1 VLHRVAYNDSLPA
14 KSKFFLKIT
23 AWIAFLKTLGA
34 WGVLILATV
43 DSVAIPIPLDA
54 LVAGYVYSNP
64 HMAWLYCIAG
74 AVGSAAGCLVPY
86 GLGRAGGELFLL
98 KRIDEKRLQR
108 IRDRFEKQE
117 FVAMMVP
124 AMLPPP
130 TPFKLFVFSAGV
142 FEMRISAF
150 LLAILIGRLIRFSI
164 LSTLTVIF
172 GPQIVTETRL
182 LLRNHLGLT
191 MLGITMVIASIYLVF
206 RLMRA
211 PVAALAEE
219 LEHSQKSDRKGLNAE
234 DTKMP
239 PADLP
244 GK

>member
-1 VLHRVAYNDSLPA
+1 LPA
-14 KSKFFLKIT
+14 KSKFFLKLA

-34 WGVLILATV
+34 WGVFILATV

-64 HMAWLYCIAG
+64 HLAWLYCIAG
-74 AVGSAAGCLVPY
+74 AVGSAVGCLVPY

-98 KRIDEKRLQR
+98 KRISEARLQR

-117 FVAMMVP
+117 FVALMVP

-142 FEMRISAF
+142 FEMRLPAF
-150 LLAILIGRLIRFSI
+150 LLAIVSGRLIRFSV
-164 LSTLTVIF
+164 LSVLTVIF
-172 GPQIVTETRL
+172 GPQIVTQAKF
-182 LLRNHLGLT
+182 LLRNHLGFTVLAI
-191 MLGITMVIASIYLVF
+191 LVAIAAAYLIF

-211 PVAALAEE
+211 PVTEVAKEIQE
-219 LEHSQKSDRKGLNAE
+219 GHDNG
-234 DTKMP
+234 
-239 PADLP
+239 
-244 GK
+244 